1 MEKDQKPKEKIIV
14 LDDSIRAFLGEETYQ
29 EMVEKLGEPPKSISH
44 PQPEH
49 PKFTNRKNP

>member
-29 EMVEKLGEPPKSISH
+29 EMVEKFGEPPISISH
-44 PQPEH
+44 PQSEH
-49 PKFTNRKNP
+49 PKFTNWKNP

>member
-29 EMVEKLGEPPKSISH
+29 EMVEKFGEPPKSISH

-49 PKFTNRKNP
+49 PKFTNWKNP